1 MLPFNIMTVP
11 LILEANAIKTD
22 IWLRIDEIHEWP
34 ANTTDVA
41 QQLLDNELDWSKH
54 VKFEKIKSRPHF
66 SLQMIKLEA
75 TNGTS
80 RLSDNAALRFTLAL

>member
-54 VKFEKIKSRPHF
+54 VKFEKIKPRPHF